1 MAIDSDDKNLRDLIM
16 GDLTQFH
23 IPIYQRSYTWEAK
36 IHVEKLIN
44 DILEF
49 GKEYENNPRSE
60 YYIGNIIVKNQ
71 TRAFSTE
78 RVVIDGQQRIT
89 TTILILCAI
98 RDVCINYIQTDE
110 AKKYAN
116 IISKSLYT
124 SEDDIVKLKLNNME
138 HQSSLQTILTG
149 AIETITEKDRKTNYW
164 KNYKYLY
171 TCLKNMEEK
180 DFFNFAQ
187 LLERVKVVIIF
198 LDDDQDENSVFE
210 SINSFGKPLSG
221 SDLIKNFLFTFKKF
235 NCTHREEKRLTDLY
249 TKNFESL
256 FSDEKNIEAE
266 LEKFFRE
273 YIAIY
278 TYQLV
283 NKDPKVIYYSFKKLV
298 GELSSY
304 EECRE
309 RITDLVKWGLIYQ
322 TISKDKVK
330 GINQNYLEYLRASF
344 GTYAT
349 LLMDVFEKHTN
360 ITDGSIT
367 IVNPDKLDDT
377 LTQIVAY
384 DASRF
389 IAGHLNKEITR
400 FIPTI
405 PNKLKI
411 RDSLYYET
419 YAESFKKLVTTTD
432 EGYKQPNINV
442 LKRAIFSTNLYDR
455 KSKPLLRFL
464 VLLENID
471 KKEILSF
478 ERDLKGCQIEHI
490 IPQTTTE
497 HWSHISKYDHEKYL
511 HTLGNLS
518 ITFNN
523 QNLSNKGFV
532 EKKSILVKKS
542 RININQLLLDYE
554 VFGIT
559 EVKDRASKLFELFI
573 EKFNL
578 PHLTED
584 EGNSVDE
591 VITML
596 HKEMR
601 AYAVIIGN
609 ELLVQKGSEV
619 SLETQDSFPENLK
632 NLKSK
637 LVENGVLIKQ
647 DNVFV
652 FTEDT
657 SFTSPSHA
665 GTMVAGYSINGQQ
678 SWKYADGRTLKEAS
692 DAILLE
698 GIFLS

>member
-1 MAIDSDDKNLRDLIM
+1 MAIYSDHKNLRDLIM

-36 IHVEKLIN
+36 VHVDKLLN

-49 GKEYENNPRSE
+49 GEEYRNNIRSD
-60 YYIGNIIVKNQ
+60 YYIGNLIVKNQ

-98 RDVCINYIQTDE
+98 RDVCLDKIKTDE
-110 AKKYAN
+110 AKEYASS
-116 IISKSLYT
+116 ISKSLYT
-124 SEDDIVKLKLNNME
+124 SDNDKVKLKLNNME

-149 AIETITEKDRKTNYW
+149 AIETITEKDKKTTYW

-171 TCLKNMEEK
+171 SRLKNMGVEN
-180 DFFNFAQ
+180 FFYFAQ

-210 SINSFGKPLSG
+210 SINSLGKPLSG

-235 NCTHREEKRLTDLY
+235 DCSRDEEKRLTDLY

-256 FSDEKNIEAE
+256 FYNEKNMEVE

-273 YIAIY
+273 YIAIH

-283 NKDPKVIYYSFKKLV
+283 KKDPKVIYYSFKKLV

-309 RITDLVKWGLIYQ
+309 RILDLVKWGLLYT
-322 TISKDKVK
+322 TIIK
-330 GINQNYLEYLRASF
+330 GDNEEINHSYLEYLRFSF

-349 LLMDVFEKHTN
+349 LLMDVFDKHT
-360 ITDGSIT
+360 S
-367 IVNPDKLDDT
+367 IVNGTVRINYPEKLDRI
-377 LTQIVAY
+377 LSKIVAY

-389 IAGHLNKEITR
+389 IAGHLVKEITR

-411 RDSLYYET
+411 RDPLYYKN
-419 YAESFKKLVTTTD
+419 YANSFEHLVTTTN
-432 EGYKQPNINV
+432 EGYKQPDSRV
-442 LKRAIFSTNLYDR
+442 LRRAIFTTNLYDR

-464 VLLENID
+464 VLLENIG

-478 ERDLKGCQIEHI
+478 ENDLKGCQVEHI
-490 IPQTTTE
+490 MPQTLNSE
-497 HWSHISKYDHEKYL
+497 WSHISQFNHEKYL

-523 QNLSNKGFV
+523 QNLSNKGFK
-532 EKKSILVKKS
+532 EKKKILISKS
-542 RININQLLLDYE
+542 RINLNQLLSEYE
-554 VFGIT
+554 VFDIS
-559 EVKDRASKLFELFI
+559 EIEERATKLYNLFAQEFDI
-573 EKFNL
+573 
-578 PHLTED
+578 PYTPED
-584 EGNSVDE
+584 QDDSQVYMNHKGLNAIAILVGNGLV
-591 VITML
+591 
-596 HKEMR
+596 
-601 AYAVIIGN
+601 
-609 ELLVQKGSEV
+609 VQKKSQV
-619 SLETQDSFPENLK
+619 SIDTHSSFPDNLIQTRQQ
-632 NLKSK
+632 LID
-637 LVENGVLIKQ
+637 NGVLIKEE
-647 DNVFV
+647 NIYV
-652 FTEDT
+652 FTIDT
-657 SFTSPSHA
+657 PFTSPSQA
-665 GTMVAGYSINGQQ
+665 ATMIAGYSINGKQ
-678 SWKYADGRTLKEAS
+678 SWKVSDGRSLKDIEEANS
-692 DAILLE
+692 IKELL
-698 GIFLS
+698 